1 MFLLSRETRYFA
13 TYASRQTHAAL
24 SLSAYLRIP
33 ASCIDTNYS
42 AKVYTFIR
50 LYLIA
55 LTVQTTT
62 FRPITRMGEEFLQL
76 NER

>member
-1 MFLLSRETRYFA
+1 MFLLSRA
-13 TYASRQTHAAL
+13 TLQHARLDRRTLL

>member
-24 SLSAYLRIP
+24 SLYLRIP

-76 NER
+76 NAR